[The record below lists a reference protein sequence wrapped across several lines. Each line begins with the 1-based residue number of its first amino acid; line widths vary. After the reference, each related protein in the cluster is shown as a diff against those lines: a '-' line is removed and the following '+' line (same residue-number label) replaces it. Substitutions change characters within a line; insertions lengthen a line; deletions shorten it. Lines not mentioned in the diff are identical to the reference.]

1 MQPASNIF
9 INNTGFQPAPT
20 QFQSAPTQYQPQQQV
35 SLNKVEYG
43 PYYMAF
49 GNQNQIKFQSY
60 VPPPGYAPPQNTNWG
75 PVAGQ
80 GY

>member
-1 MQPASNIF
+1 
-9 INNTGFQPAPT
+9 
-20 QFQSAPTQYQPQQQV
+20 
-35 SLNKVEYG
+35 
-43 PYYMAF
+43 MAF
-49 GNQNQIKFQSY
+49 GNQKQIKFQSY